1 MTVAAFVVVDVVVV
15 VVVVVVVASVSVVVA
30 AVPESAHHTL
40 VEPWLQLPQP
50 PFVDLGWR
58 RQEHVAGDGGEGNSH
73 AHYEDDLYETAVA
86 VIDVA
91 PHAD

>member
-1 MTVAAFVVVDVVVV
+1 MMTVAAFVVVVDVVVV
-15 VVVVVVVASVSVVVA
+15 AVSVSVVAA

-40 VEPWLQLPQP
+40 VEPRLPLLQP

-58 RQEHVAGDGGEGNSH
+58 RQEHVAGDGGEGNSY
-73 AHYEDDLYETAVA
+73 AHNEDDLYETAVA

-91 PHAD
+91 PHAEDAD

>member
-1 MTVAAFVVVDVVVV
+1 MTVAAFVVVD

-30 AVPESAHHTL
+30 AVPEYAHHTL
-40 VEPWLQLPQP
+40 VEPRLPLPQP
-50 PFVDLGWR
+50 LFVDLGWR
-58 RQEHVAGDGGEGNSH
+58 RQEHVAGDGGEGNSY

>member
-1 MTVAAFVVVDVVVV
+1 MMTVAAIVVVDVVVV
-15 VVVVVVVASVSVVVA
+15 AVSVSVVVA

-40 VEPWLQLPQP
+40 VEPRLPLLQP

-58 RQEHVAGDGGEGNSH
+58 RQEHVAGDGGEGNSY